1 MVSAVVVAAGKGSR
15 FGADINKVFC
25 KLNGKSVLTRC
36 IEALS
41 ESKLIDEAVLVISQ
55 NDQSLYEM
63 LIKEEGPLSLITK
76 VVYGGKTRQESVLNG
91 LKSVNDH
98 TDIVAIHDAA
108 RPFVTV
114 NVIDETIKTVMKC
127 GAAVPAKPVVDTIK
141 ITDLNG
147 FAVETPDRSRL
158 AAVQTPQVFAYHS
171 ILEAHEKAIQDGYV
185 GTDDASLYEKY
196 IGPVKTVILPECE
209 RNIKITMQH
218 DLLPYQQPE
227 YRCGLGSDTHRLV
240 EGRKLILC
248 GVEIPYEK
256 GLLGHSDAD
265 VAIHALMDALLGA
278 AGMGDIGRHF
288 PDNDDKYKDIS
299 SMILLENVMN
309 KLKDKGFSVV
319 NADITITA
327 QRPKLKDYMLQMLEK
342 TAVCIGIPKDHV
354 NIKATT
360 TEHLGYEGRGEGIS
374 AQAVVMLKR

>member
-1 MVSAVVVAAGKGSR
+1 MISVVVVAAGKGSR
-15 FGADINKVFC
+15 FGADINKVYC
-25 KLNGKSVLTRC
+25 KLNGKSVLYLC
-36 IEALS
+36 MEALS
-41 ESKLIDEAVLVISQ
+41 KSRLIEEAILVISE
-55 NDQSLYEM
+55 NDQPLYET
-63 LIKEEGPLSLITK
+63 LIQAEGPLPLVKK

-91 LKSVNDH
+91 LKSVDNH

-108 RPFVTV
+108 RPFVAV
-114 NVIDETIKTVMKC
+114 NVIDETVEAAMKY

-141 ITDLNG
+141 VTDTNG
-147 FAVETPDRSRL
+147 FAVDTPDRSRL
-158 AAVQTPQVFAYHS
+158 AAVQTPQVFTYRN
-171 ILEAHEKAIQDGYV
+171 ILEAHLKASHDGYF

-196 IGPVKTVILPECE
+196 IGPVKTIILPECE

-218 DLLPYQQPE
+218 DLLPYQQHE
-227 YRCGLGSDTHRLV
+227 YRCGLGSDTHCLV
-240 EGRKLILC
+240 QGRKLILC

-265 VAIHALMDALLGA
+265 VAVHALMDALLGA

-288 PDNDDKYKDIS
+288 PDNDDKYKNIS
-299 SMILLENVMN
+299 SIILLENVMN

-327 QRPKLKDYMLQMLEK
+327 QKPKLKDYMPQMLNK
-342 TAVCIGIPKDHV
+342 TAVCLELPEDYV